1 LRWGWLATAA
11 AAFVWDHDACLAIGS
26 RAAALA
32 REAGALE
39 VLVVAVNV
47 LAQAVALGGDFAAA
61 AFLTAEADDITEATG
76 TRVAPY
82 GALVLAALR
91 GRQVEASRLIAATV
105 REATLGGQGTA
116 VQYAHW
122 ARAVLMNG
130 LARYEDAAA
139 AAVTASEDTPELFVS
154 MWSLSELIEACAH
167 TGDTGRAARALD
179 ALQAHTHATDAPWA
193 LGLQARGR
201 ALLAHDEAADGHFRE
216 AIAHLRGTRLR
227 PELARTH
234 LLYGEW
240 LRRNGRRRS
249 AREQLRVAHEE
260 MTSLG
265 MEAFAD
271 RARRELLATGV
282 KARRRTEDT
291 RDALTA
297 QEEQIARLAR
307 DGLSNPEIGAR
318 LFLSPRTVEWH
329 MRKVFLK
336 LGISSRTALRDALER
351 DEREPATA

>member
-1 LRWGWLATAA
+1 
-11 AAFVWDHDACLAIGS
+11 
-26 RAAALA
+26 
-32 REAGALE
+32 

-47 LAQAVALGGDFAAA
+47 LAQAVALAGDFPAA
-61 AFLTAEADDITEATG
+61 AFLVAEADEITAATG
-76 TRVAPY
+76 ARVAPY
-82 GALVLAALR
+82 GALVLGALR
-91 GRQVEASRLIAATV
+91 GRQAETSRLIAATV

-116 VQYAHW
+116 VQYAQW

-130 LARYEDAAA
+130 LARYEDAVSAA
-139 AAVTASEDTPELFVS
+139 ITASEDTPELFVS
-154 MWSLSELIEACAH
+154 MWSLSELIEACVH
-167 TGDTGRAARALD
+167 TGDTERAARALA
-179 ALQAHTHATDAPWA
+179 ALEEHTRASDAPWA

-201 ALLAHDEAADGHFRE
+201 ALLAGADADGLFGE
-216 AIAHLRGTRLR
+216 AIAHLRRTRLR
-227 PELARTH
+227 PEIARTH
-234 LLYGEW
+234 LLHGEW
-240 LRRNGRRRS
+240 LRRNGHRHR
-249 AREQLRVAHEE
+249 AREQLRVAHEA
-260 MTSLG
+260 MTALG

-329 MRKVFLK
+329 MRKVFMK

-351 DEREPATA
+351 DERESATA